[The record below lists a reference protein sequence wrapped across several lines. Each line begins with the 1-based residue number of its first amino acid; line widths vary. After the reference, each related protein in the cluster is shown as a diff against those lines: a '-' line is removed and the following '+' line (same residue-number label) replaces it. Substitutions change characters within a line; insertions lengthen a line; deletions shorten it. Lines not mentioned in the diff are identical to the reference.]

1 MTSGENQNKG
11 DSYIRIRWG
20 LVNIHKREPDAWGV
34 AADVS
39 ASVAVASS
47 RR

>member
-11 DSYIRIRWG
+11 HSYIRIRWG
-20 LVNIHKREPDAWGV
+20 LVNIHNREADACGV
-34 AADVS
+34 AADIS
-39 ASVAVASS
+39 AFVTVASS

>member
-11 DSYIRIRWG
+11 HSYIRIRWG
-20 LVNIHKREPDAWGV
+20 LVNIHKREPDARGV
-34 AADVS
+34 ADDLC
-39 ASVAVASS
+39 ASVTVASS